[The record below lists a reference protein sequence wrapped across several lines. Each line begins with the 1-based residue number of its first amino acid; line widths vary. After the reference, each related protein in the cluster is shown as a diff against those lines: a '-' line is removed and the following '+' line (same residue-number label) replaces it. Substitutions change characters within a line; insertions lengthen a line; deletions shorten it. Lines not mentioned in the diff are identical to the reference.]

1 LAEYSYGFSQL
12 EQHHKIGK
20 KKKKHY
26 SGDKFCGTSFDENL
40 GKDVL
45 FSEVLF
51 LQQTCHFCLSKCGD
65 FR

>member
-1 LAEYSYGFSQL
+1 LAEYSYGFSHL

-20 KKKKHY
+20 KKKHC

-40 GKDVL
+40 GKDVFIQRSFIFAADLPLL
-45 FSEVLF
+45 F
-51 LQQTCHFCLSKCGD
+51 SKCGD

>member
-20 KKKKHY
+20 KKLY

-40 GKDVL
+40 GKRCFIQGSFIFAADLPLL
-45 FSEVLF
+45 FS
-51 LQQTCHFCLSKCGD
+51 
-65 FR
+65 

>member
-1 LAEYSYGFSQL
+1 MDSHNLSNITKL
-12 EQHHKIGK
+12 E
-20 KKKKHY
+20 KKKHY

-51 LQQTCHFCLSKCGD
+51 LQQTCHFCLVKCGD